1 MMQTKRARLSSDAND
16 IGRFLEISV
25 KQVIQLSSNIQNV
38 SAIAAWTPSQ
48 LRQTSA
54 NASSKPNTPCF
65 VIGTSTGGISLV
77 YENGIEV
84 TLENPGG
91 PAVVRLLA
99 KDSTAPQ
106 METSQSSTKSMP
118 DIIAGD
124 ADGRVTAYVLGQV
137 FSRITL
143 PAPISALSLDLNPN
157 TPSSFLAGDMSG
169 TVASCHTQN
178 TLWKA
183 QMDSLVLS
191 MDLRSSSDQLLD
203 PAVSSTCSVWLP
215 DKHGLL
221 TNYVLAASA
230 LGFLQLLSRG
240 IPIHTIS
247 LRAPAVCMCS
257 GVFIESEAH
266 ESPGSKNT
274 QAIIGDEMGQLLVLE
289 NFELVLYAQMEFPIS
304 HLFAL
309 PMKLFVDQEG
319 PDVVVCATRSDT
331 IYVLHRKKVIATYT
345 ADFWPAAVDVT
356 VLADT
361 GPALVLVDS
370 DSGNGSVHVVSLK

>member
-1 MMQTKRARLSSDAND
+1 MQTKRVRLSSDASD
-16 IGRFLEISV
+16 IGRLLEISS
-25 KQVIQLSSNIQNV
+25 KQVIQLSSTIKDV

-48 LRQTSA
+48 MKQNPA
-54 NASSKPNTPCF
+54 NASTKPNTLCF
-65 VIGTSTGGISLV
+65 VIGTSAGSISLV
-77 YENGIEV
+77 YENGMEI

-106 METSQSSTKSMP
+106 TEPSQSSTRPIP

-183 QMDSLVLS
+183 QMDSLVLL
-191 MDLRSSSDQLLD
+191 MAPGSSSGQLLD

-240 IPIHTIS
+240 TPIHTIS
-247 LRAPAVCMCS
+247 LCAPAACMCS
-257 GVFIESEAH
+257 GVFIESETQDL
-266 ESPGSKNT
+266 SRSKNT
-274 QAIIGDEMGQLLVLE
+274 QAIIGDEAGQLLVLE
-289 NFELVLYAQMEFPIS
+289 NFELVPYAQMEFPIS
-304 HLFAL
+304 QLFAL
-309 PMKLFVDQEG
+309 PLRLFVDQEG
-319 PDVVVCATRSDT
+319 PDVVVCVTRSDT
-331 IYVLHRKKVIATYT
+331 IYVLHQKKVIATYT
-345 ADFWPAAVDVT
+345 ADFWPAIVDVT
-356 VLADT
+356 VLADA
-361 GPALVLVDS
+361 GPVLVLVNS
-370 DSGNGSVHVVSLK
+370 DGDNGSVHVVSLK

>member
-1 MMQTKRARLSSDAND
+1 MMQTKRVRLSSDTSD
-16 IGRFLEISV
+16 IGRFLDLSV
-25 KQVIQLSSNIQNV
+25 KEVIQLSPNIQNV
-38 SAIAAWTPSQ
+38 SAIAAWAPSQ
-48 LRQTSA
+48 MWHEPNSA
-54 NASSKPNTPCF
+54 CIKPNQPCF
-65 VIGTSTGGISLV
+65 VIGTSAGSISIV
-77 YENGIEV
+77 YEGGMEI

-106 METSQSSTKSMP
+106 MESSQNITKPIP

-124 ADGRVTAYVLGQV
+124 AEGRITAYVLSQV

-191 MDLRSSSDQLLD
+191 VAPGSTRLSDQLLD

-240 IPIHTIS
+240 TPIHTIS
-247 LRAPAVCMCS
+247 LLAPAVCMCS
-257 GVFIESEAH
+257 GVFIGSEINEPNES
-266 ESPGSKNT
+266 SGSKNT
-274 QAIIGDEMGQLLVLE
+274 QAIIGDEAG
-289 NFELVLYAQMEFPIS
+289 
-304 HLFAL
+304 
-309 PMKLFVDQEG
+309 
-319 PDVVVCATRSDT
+319 
-331 IYVLHRKKVIATYT
+331 
-345 ADFWPAAVDVT
+345 
-356 VLADT
+356 
-361 GPALVLVDS
+361 
-370 DSGNGSVHVVSLK
+370 